1 MDRNF
6 VIGMILMTV
15 LFYLWIQWGNFF
27 PSEAQKRAVPQSSS
41 TPSPPPA
48 SPQGEGEG
56 LGQPTPLGTSGEA
69 VPKIDR
75 ATEEIVP
82 YENEHYLVE
91 LSSLGGSLKAW
102 RLKHYYDSLGKD
114 RKRVVLFDEKEPG
127 NYLGQFRLGGSGF
140 LETSLVPYEPLP
152 IQGEKIAFRW
162 KTPGGVQVT
171 KTYTFNE
178 DYSATLAISI
188 ENRSEEAVSGIPE
201 IFLSRDFGTEAHQR
215 SRFIPGPLVFAEKKL
230 HKPRLKELRKEPVT
244 FFPASHVQW
253 FGFDKKYF
261 LTAVVPLEQENVTTT
276 LRNLYGDRVQ
286 IQTTSAARTV
296 APGETLTLS
305 YMIYGGPKKL
315 DLLEQKDFGLSHAI
329 SFGWVE
335 GISIFFLK
343 ILNFFYR
350 IFGNY
355 GVAIILLTI
364 LVRMALYPLAA
375 KSFRSMKK
383 MSEDM
388 KKIQPQLERVKEKYY
403 ETDRQRY
410 QREVME
416 VYKRNNVNP
425 VGCIGSLAPTLLQI
439 PVFIGLYYALYNA
452 IELRHAPFVLW
463 IQDLSAKDPLLIT
476 PILMGISMYLSQKL
490 TPTTTTDPMQK
501 KMMTIMPIIFTF
513 MFLGLPS
520 GLILYWLVSN
530 IVSIAQTYW
539 MNKQYAREEAMAA
552 SPGKH
557 GR

>member
-27 PSEAQKRAVPQSSS
+27 PSEERRRAATQYSS
-41 TPSPPPA
+41 TQAPPSTSPKGGAERRDGASPPSTP
-48 SPQGEGEG
+48 GEEI
-56 LGQPTPLGTSGEA
+56 PE
-69 VPKIDR
+69 IDR
-75 ATEEIVP
+75 AAEEIVP
-82 YENEHYLVE
+82 YENEHYVVE
-91 LSSLGGSLKAW
+91 LSTLGGSVKAW
-102 RLKHYYDSLGKD
+102 RLKHYYDSLGED

-127 NYLGQFRLGGSGF
+127 DYLGQFRLGGSGF
-140 LETSLVPYEPLP
+140 LETGLVPYEHLP
-152 IQGEKIAFRW
+152 TTGEKVSFRW
-162 KTPGGVQVT
+162 QSPAGVQVT
-171 KTYTFNE
+171 KTYTFGE
-178 DYSATLAISI
+178 DYSATLAIAI
-188 ENRSEEAVSGIPE
+188 ENRSEEAISGIPE
-201 IFLSRDFGTEAHQR
+201 IFLSRDFGTPTR
-215 SRFIPGPLVFAEKKL
+215 RRRRFFPGPLVFAEKKL
-230 HKPRLKELRKEPVT
+230 HKPRLKEIRKEPVT
-244 FFPASHVQW
+244 FFPASQVVW

-296 APGETLTLS
+296 APGETVTLS

-329 SFGWVE
+329 RFGWVE

-355 GVAIILLTI
+355 GVAIILLTL
-364 LVRMALYPLAA
+364 LVRMALYPLSA

-388 KKIQPQLERVKEKYY
+388 KKIQPELERVKEKYY

-425 VGCIGSLAPTLLQI
+425 VGCVGSLAPTLLQI

-501 KMMTIMPIIFTF
+501 KMMTVMPIIFTF

-530 IVSIAQTYW
+530 IASIAQTYW

-552 SPGKH
+552 TPGKR